1 MTTKKLNR
9 RPNYVLTGYTA
20 SLTGVKQSTPKSI
33 RKVVMGFM
41 LGLLLGGS
49 SLVSFAQDNPVL
61 ADSYPERYTVV
72 KGDTLWGISSR
83 FLRDPWR
90 WPEVWQGNPQVQN
103 PDLIFP
109 GDVLVMT
116 FVDGRPMLKSLRRET
131 VKLSPTPREIRYD
144 SIPVIDPAAI
154 SAYLD
159 APLVTDDNEL
169 KNAGYIVDGFDN
181 RLLMGKYDQFYAR
194 NLLDSEADSYRVFRA
209 GRHFVDPTT
218 NESLG
223 WEAVHLGDANMLKGG
238 DPSRLVLTKAFKDVT
253 LRDRLRPVY
262 DQEALPFYFPKAPQD
277 DNVRGV
283 ILETPNASTEL
294 GALSVVAVSVGE
306 REGIEVGDVL
316 RIRSQSVSKEDP
328 VTGEGF
334 KIPEERVGLGMVFR
348 TFQKV
353 SYMLITDTS
362 RQVRPGD
369 VVVSPNQ
376 D

>member
-1 MTTKKLNR
+1 MGL
-9 RPNYVLTGYTA
+9 VLGSVSIA
-20 SLTGVKQSTPKSI
+20 SL
-33 RKVVMGFM
+33 
-41 LGLLLGGS
+41 
-49 SLVSFAQDNPVL
+49 AQDNPVL
-61 ADSYPERYTVV
+61 ADSYPDRYTVV
-72 KGDTLWGISSR
+72 EGDTLWGISAR

-116 FVDGRPMLKSLRRET
+116 FVDGRPVLKSLRRET
-131 VKLSPTPREIRYD
+131 VKMSPSARSVRYD

-194 NLLDSEADSYRVFRA
+194 NILDTEADAYRVFRA
-209 GRHFVDPTT
+209 GRHFIDPFTG
-218 NESLG
+218 ESLG

-238 DPSRLVLTKAFKDVT
+238 DPARLVLTKAYKDVT
-253 LRDRLRPVY
+253 LRDRLRPIY
-262 DQEALPFYFPKAPQD
+262 DKEALPFYFPKAPDND
-277 DNVRGV
+277 DVRGV

-294 GALSVVAVSVGE
+294 GALSIVAVNLGI
-306 REGIEVGDVL
+306 REGMKVGDVL
-316 RIRSQSVSKEDP
+316 RIRSQSVAKKDP
-328 VTGEGF
+328 MTGEAY
-334 KIPEERVGLGMVFR
+334 KIPEEKVGLGMVFR
-348 TFQKV
+348 TFEKV
-353 SYMLITDTS
+353 SYMLITDTK

-376 D
+376 E